1 MRRLYLIIIAT
12 ALLTSCATIPRAS
25 VEMSIQIE
33 QQLYALKQANESVIN
48 AVFDAKEQN
57 MTVYIDNTLF
67 PEYLDGL
74 FKNPSIQNV
83 WDEMVANNNYEERL
97 EVIVWLNKNIQKQYK
112 ETKDSLLLP
121 IREERLRVLKSFND
135 EFNTTIQM
143 NSTVTRNIASANTIQ
158 EAYEVLASKVID
170 TNRLDSIITSSLQNI
185 DSKLNSIKK
194 GIDVYE
200 KNEDKIN
207 NIIKKIK

>member
-57 MTVYIDNTLF
+57 VIIHIDNTLF

-74 FKNPSIQNV
+74 FKNPSIQNI

-97 EVIVWLNKNIQKQYK
+97 EVIVWLNRNIQKQYK

-121 IREERLRVLKSFND
+121 IREERIRVLKSFND

-158 EAYEVLASKVID
+158 EAYKDLASKVID
-170 TNRLDSIITSSLQNI
+170 VNRLDSIVTSSLQNI
-185 DSKLNSIKK
+185 DGKLNSIKK
-194 GIDVYE
+194 GIDAYE
-200 KNEDKIN
+200 KNEDKVN

>member
-135 EFNTTIQM
+135 EFDTTIQM

-194 GIDVYE
+194 GMDVYE
-200 KNEDKIN
+200 KSEDKIN

>member
-74 FKNPSIQNV
+74 FKNPSIQNI
-83 WDEMVANNNYEERL
+83 WDEMVSNNNYEERL

-143 NSTVTRNIASANTIQ
+143 NSTITRNIASANTIQ

>member
-48 AVFDAKEQN
+48 VVFDAKEQN

>member
-48 AVFDAKEQN
+48 AVFDTKEQN

-74 FKNPSIQNV
+74 FKNPSIQNI

-143 NSTVTRNIASANTIQ
+143 NSTVTRNIASANTIH

-185 DSKLNSIKK
+185 DSKLSSIKK

-200 KNEDKIN
+200 KMKIRLTTS
-207 NIIKKIK
+207 

>member
-48 AVFDAKEQN
+48 AVFDAKEHN

-74 FKNPSIQNV
+74 FKNPSIQNA
-83 WDEMVANNNYEERL
+83 WDAMVANNNYEERL

-158 EAYEVLASKVID
+158 EAYEVLASKIID
-170 TNRLDSIITSSLQNI
+170 TNRLDSIVTSSLQNI
-185 DSKLNSIKK
+185 DSKLSSIKK

>member
-48 AVFDAKEQN
+48 AVFDTKEQN

-74 FKNPSIQNV
+74 FKNPSIQNI
-83 WDEMVANNNYEERL
+83 WDEMVSNNNYEERL

>member
-185 DSKLNSIKK
+185 DNKLNSIKK

>member
-74 FKNPSIQNV
+74 FKNPSIQNI
-83 WDEMVANNNYEERL
+83 WDEMVSNNNYEERL

>member
-74 FKNPSIQNV
+74 FKNPSIQNI
-83 WDEMVANNNYEERL
+83 WDEMVSNNNYEERL

-158 EAYEVLASKVID
+158 EAYEVLASKVIN

>member
-135 EFNTTIQM
+135 EFDTTIQM